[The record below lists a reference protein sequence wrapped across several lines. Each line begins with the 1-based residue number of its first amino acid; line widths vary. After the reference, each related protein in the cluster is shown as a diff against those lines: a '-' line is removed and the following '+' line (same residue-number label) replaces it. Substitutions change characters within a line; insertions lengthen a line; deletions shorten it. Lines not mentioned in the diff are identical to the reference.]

1 MPPGRKEYVHRWVE
15 REEREEYLCPSE
27 ACPTSGPP
35 GPPCSMAER
44 SVEPVRR
51 ERRLRLNQPPPGP
64 PLTIP
69 SLTLVRKSPALPQ
82 INARW
87 SADHCTHKGSM
98 LAPQSLNPNNCGW
111 GKPRSALWMIE
122 GEPKAPPKD
131 TTPCCFVLLV
141 VFCCDPYIL
150 TCDRPLQGRDKGDQ
164 QSAQGG
170 SLHTPT
176 TDHSTQLITA
186 SP

>member
-1 MPPGRKEYVHRWVE
+1 MLLSQRVHASGSERVRPSMGGEGGEGGRPVSFRGVSDV
-15 REEREEYLCPSE
+15 RPSRPSLCPP
-27 ACPTSGPP
+27 ATSWSTSDQSISDP
-35 GPPCSMAER
+35 GP
-44 SVEPVRR
+44 
-51 ERRLRLNQPPPGP
+51 QI
-64 PLTIP
+64 T
-69 SLTLVRKSPALPQ
+69 ALPQ

-98 LAPQSLNPNNCGW
+98 LAPQSLNPNICGQAS
-111 GKPRSALWMIE
+111 RSGWMGEAKKRIVGDRKRAESPTE
-122 GEPKAPPKD
+122 GHN
-131 TTPCCFVLLV
+131 TLLFCV
-141 VFCCDPYIL
+141 ARSVFAAIPTYLPAIGLCKGG
-150 TCDRPLQGRDKGDQ
+150 TWGDQ

>member
-1 MPPGRKEYVHRWVE
+1 MPPGRKEYEHRWVE
-15 REEREEYLCPSE
+15 REEREEDLCPSE
-27 ACPTSGPP
+27 ASPTSGPP

-44 SVEPVRR
+44 SVERVWR

-111 GKPRSALWMIE
+111 GKPRSALRVIDS
-122 GEPKAPPKD
+122 EPKAPPKD

-141 VFCCDPYIL
+141 VFCCDPYIP
-150 TCDRPLQGRDKGDQ
+150 TCDRPLRGRDRGDQ

>member
-1 MPPGRKEYVHRWVE
+1 MPPGRKEYEHRWVE
-15 REEREEYLCPSE
+15 REEDLCPSE
-27 ACPTSGPP
+27 ASPTSGPP

-44 SVEPVRR
+44 SVERVWR
-51 ERRLRLNQPPPGP
+51 ERRLRLIQPPPGP

-87 SADHCTHKGSM
+87 PADHCTHKGSM

-111 GKPRSALWMIE
+111 GKPRSALRVIE
-122 GEPKAPPKD
+122 SEPNAPPKD

-141 VFCCDPYIL
+141 VL
-150 TCDRPLQGRDKGDQ
+150 LLR
-164 QSAQGG
+164 
-170 SLHTPT
+170 SLHTYLR
-176 TDHSTQLITA
+176 SA
-186 SP
+186 SVREGQG